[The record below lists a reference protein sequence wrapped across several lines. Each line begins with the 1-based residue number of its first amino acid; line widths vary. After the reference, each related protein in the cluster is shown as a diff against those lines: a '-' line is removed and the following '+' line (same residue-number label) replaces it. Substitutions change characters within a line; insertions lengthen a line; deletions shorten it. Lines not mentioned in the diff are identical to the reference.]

1 MQEYHDLFLGRG
13 WIAQKQGM
21 DIISFQML
29 SHYLFILWLFN
40 IIIVCFYNL

>member
-13 WIAQKQGM
+13 WIAQKHGM

-29 SHYLFILWLFN
+29 SLTICLYYDYLI
-40 IIIVCFYNL
+40 IIIVCFL